1 MSTASTTSSALSEL
15 LGLEGRVAL
24 VTGAGNGIARSTA
37 LRVAIAGCDVAVV
50 DLDLDAAERTAAAIR
65 GLGRKAVAIGKD
77 LTRPSAPR
85 EMVEEAVAA
94 LGDLSV
100 AVNVCGG
107 TAGVNK
113 SFLDL
118 TVEEWRRPMALN
130 LDSTFLSCQAE
141 AIAMVRGGQPATI
154 VNVASSSG
162 VAAAPNLAGYGAAN
176 AGVVHFTKTAA
187 IELAPYGVRV
197 NCIIPGTHWTAGTRR
212 NATSPDSPAAIREF
226 FAAAEAVTPLG
237 RLGEAEET
245 AGVALFLASDLSSY
259 MTGHAVASDGGI
271 LHTTARPAFGGAT
284 VPDALKDHI
293 AKEVT
298 P

>member
-1 MSTASTTSSALSEL
+1 MTSALSRL

-24 VTGAGNGIARSTA
+24 VTGGGNGIGRATCLQLA
-37 LRVAIAGCDVAVV
+37 AAGCDVAVV
-50 DLDLDAAERTAAAIR
+50 DLDLEAADRTVTEIR
-65 GLGRKAVAIGKD
+65 ALGRSGTAIAKD

-107 TAGVNK
+107 TAGVTK

-118 TVEEWRRPMALN
+118 SIDEWHRPLTLN

-141 AIAMVRGGQPATI
+141 AVAIVRSGRPGTI

-187 IELAPYGVRV
+187 LELAPYDVRV

-212 NATSPDSPAAIREF
+212 NATSPDSPSAVREF
-226 FAAAEAVTPLG
+226 FATAEKVTPLR

-245 AGVALFLASDLSSY
+245 AGVALFLASDLSAY
-259 MTGHAVASDGGI
+259 MTGHAVVSDGGI
-271 LHTTARPAFGGAT
+271 LHTTARPAFGGT
-284 VPDALKDHI
+284 RVPEALRGVLP
-293 AKEVT
+293 AL
-298 P
+298 

>member
-1 MSTASTTSSALSEL
+1 MTSALSDL
-15 LGLEGRVAL
+15 LGLAGRTAL
-24 VTGAGNGIARSTA
+24 VTGGGNGIGRATCLQLA
-37 LRVAIAGCDVAVV
+37 AAGCDVAVV
-50 DLDLDAAERTAAAIR
+50 DLDLDAAERTVAEIR
-65 GLGRKAVAIGKD
+65 ALGRRGTAVTKD
-77 LTRPSAPR
+77 LTRPESPR
-85 EMVEEAVAA
+85 EMVQEAVAA

-107 TAGVNK
+107 TAGVTK

-118 TVEEWRRPMALN
+118 TIDEWHRPLALN

-141 AIAMVRGGQPATI
+141 AIAMVRGRRPSTI

-162 VAAAPNLAGYGAAN
+162 VTAAPNLAGYGAAN

-187 IELAPYGVRV
+187 LELAPYDIRV

-212 NATSPDSPAAIREF
+212 NATSPDSPPAVREF
-226 FAAAEAVTPLG
+226 FATAEKVTPLR

-245 AGVALFLASDLSSY
+245 AGVALFLASDLSAY

-271 LHTTARPAFGGAT
+271 LHTTARPAFGGT
-284 VPDALKDHI
+284 RVPEAIKDFVP
-293 AKEVT
+293 A